1 MSIRNLEYLF
11 HPKSIAVIGA
21 SNRAKSVGHAVMRN
35 LLTGGFAGPIMPVNP
50 KYQSVA
56 GVLSYRDVSSLP
68 HPADLAVICTPPATV
83 PDLIRDLGEHGA
95 RAAIVITAGLKY
107 AKTAD
112 GRSLEQAML
121 DAARPYLL
129 RILGGNCLGI
139 LIPGMGLN
147 ASFAH
152 IPALPGKVAL
162 IHQSGALC
170 TALLDWA
177 TSNGIG
183 FSHFVS
189 IGDRADVDF
198 GDTLDYLGG
207 DPSAQAILMYVEAI
221 SQARKFMSAARAAA
235 RNKPVILIK
244 AGRAEEGARAA
255 ASHTGSMMGADEVY
269 DAAFRRA
276 GLLRVFA
283 TREMFDAAETLAS
296 ANRFRGPRMA
306 IVTNGG
312 GPGVIATDA
321 LMLNG
326 GSLAVLQAESVAR
339 LDEVLPPTWSR
350 ANPIDIIG
358 DADGERYAAALK
370 IVLADQNVDTVLV
383 LHSPTAV
390 VSSDE
395 AALGVVNAIKEIGKT
410 GMVSASWLGGNTVAH
425 ARRLLTDAGIPNYDT
440 PDEAVQAFL
449 QVAEYHCNQE
459 LLMETPPSMSELF
472 VPDIVGARAVIE
484 AVLAEARATLTEP
497 EAKAVLAAYGIPT
510 VETRIAR
517 TPDAARR
524 VAEEIDL
531 PVALKVLAEGIS
543 HKSDVGGVVLD
554 LATASEVETA
564 AAAMIERVA
573 RFRPDVTDVAFTVQ
587 KMARRPGA
595 HELIV
600 GVATDPIFGP
610 VIMFGEGGTAVEVIG
625 DKAVALPPLNLKLAR
640 ELIGSTRVA
649 KRLRGYR
656 DRPPA
661 APEAIERALVQI
673 AQLAADIPEIVEV
686 DINPL
691 LADEHGILALDARIH
706 VNRADTRGAERL
718 AIRPYPQALEARIDL
733 DGLDLLLRPI
743 RPEDEPMHKVFVNGL
758 DPQDIRFRFF
768 GMVRD
773 FPHSQMARLTQ
784 IDYDREMA
792 FIAMEEGS
800 AGKQTVGVVRT
811 VCDPDNV
818 NAEFAIVVS
827 SQLKGRGLGHALL
840 SKMIDYCR
848 GRGTQFMIGE
858 VLSDNKRMLHLAQSL
873 GFELNKEPDAP
884 VMRVC
889 LKL

>member
-11 HPKSIAVIGA
+11 HPKAIAVIGA
-21 SNRAKSVGHAVMRN
+21 SNRDKSVGRAVMRN

-50 KYQSVA
+50 KHQSVA
-56 GVLSYRDVSSLP
+56 GVLSYPDVDSLP
-68 HPADLAVICTPPATV
+68 HAADLAVICTPPATV
-83 PDLIRDLGEHGA
+83 PGLIKDLGDHGA
-95 RAAIVITAGLKY
+95 RAAIVITAGLKH
-107 AKTAD
+107 AHTED
-112 GRSLEQAML
+112 GRTLEQAML
-121 DAARPYLL
+121 DAARPHLL

-139 LIPGMGLN
+139 LIPGIGLN

-198 GDTLDYLGG
+198 GDALDYLGG
-207 DPSAQAILMYVEAI
+207 DPTAQAILMYIEAI
-221 SQARKFMSAARAAA
+221 SQPRKFMSAARAAA

-276 GLLRVFA
+276 GLLRVFT
-283 TREMFDAAETLAS
+283 TREMFDAVETLAS
-296 ANRFRGPRMA
+296 ANRFHGRRMA
-306 IVTNGG
+306 ILTNGG

-321 LMLNG
+321 LALGG
-326 GSLAVLQAESVAR
+326 GSLAGLQPETIAR
-339 LDEVLPPTWSR
+339 LDQILPATWSR

-358 DADGERYAAALK
+358 DADGDRYAAALK
-370 IVLADQNVDTVLV
+370 IVLGDENVDTVLV
-383 LHSPTAV
+383 LHAPTAV
-390 VSSDE
+390 VSSDH
-395 AALGVVNAIKEIGKT
+395 AAAGVVGAIEELEKR
-410 GMVSASWLGGNTVAH
+410 GMVSASWLGGDTVAH
-425 ARRLLTDAGIPNYDT
+425 ARRILTDAGIPNYDT
-440 PDEAVQAFL
+440 PDEAVRAFL
-449 QVAEYHCNQE
+449 HVAEYHSNQK

-472 VPDIVGARAVIE
+472 VPDIARARAVVDAALSE
-484 AVLAEARATLTEP
+484 TRDTLTEP
-497 EAKAVLAAYGIPT
+497 EAKAVLDAYGIPT
-510 VETRIAR
+510 VETRIAP
-517 TPDAARR
+517 TPEAARR

-564 AAAMIERVA
+564 ATAMIQRVA

-600 GVATDPIFGP
+600 GVATDPVFGP
-610 VIMFGEGGTAVEVIG
+610 VVMFGEGGTAVEVIG

-640 ELIGSTRVA
+640 ELIECTRVA

-661 APEAIERALVQI
+661 DLEAIQRALVQI
-673 AQLAADIPEIVEV
+673 AQLTADMPEIVEV

-691 LADEHGILALDARIH
+691 LADERGILALDARIH
-706 VNRADTRGAERL
+706 VTPSDTRGAQRL
-718 AIRPYPQALEARIDL
+718 AIRPYPKDLEERIRL
-733 DGLDLLLRPI
+733 DGLELLARPI
-743 RPEDEPMHKVFVNGL
+743 RPEDEPMHKVFVDGL

-792 FIAMEEGS
+792 FIAIHE
-800 AGKQTVGVVRT
+800 APQGKKTVGVVRT

-818 NAEFAIVVS
+818 AAEFAIVVS
-827 SQLKGRGLGHALL
+827 SQLKGRGLGRALL
-840 SKMIDYCR
+840 SKMIEYCR
-848 GRGTQFMIGE
+848 GRGTQCMIGE
-858 VLSDNKRMLHLAQSL
+858 VLCENERMLHLAESL
-873 GFELNKEPDAP
+873 GFELRREADAP
-884 VMRVC
+884 VIRVS

>member
-11 HPKSIAVIGA
+11 HPKSIVVIGA
-21 SNRAKSVGHAVMRN
+21 SNREKSVGRAVMRN

-56 GVLSYRDVSSLP
+56 GVLSYPDVNNLP
-68 HPADLAVICTPPATV
+68 QAADLAVICTPPATI
-83 PDLIRDLGEHGA
+83 PGLIKDLGDHGV
-95 RAAIVITAGLKY
+95 RAAIVITAGLKHTQ
-107 AKTAD
+107 ADD
-112 GRSLEQAML
+112 GRTLEQAML
-121 DAARPYLL
+121 DAARPRLL

-221 SQARKFMSAARAAA
+221 SQPRKFMSAARAAA

-276 GLLRVFA
+276 GLLRVFT
-283 TREMFDAAETLAS
+283 TREMFDAVETLAS
-296 ANRFRGPRMA
+296 AKRFRGTRMA
-306 IVTNGG
+306 ILTNGG

-321 LMLNG
+321 LALGG
-326 GSLAVLQAESVAR
+326 GSLAALQVETIAR

-370 IVLADQNVDTVLV
+370 IILADENVDTVLV
-383 LHSPTAV
+383 LHAPTAV

-395 AALGVVNAIKEIGKT
+395 AAAGVVGAIEDLGKHGT
-410 GMVSASWLGGNTVAH
+410 VSASWLGGNTVAH
-425 ARRLLTDAGIPNYDT
+425 ARRVLTDAGIPNYDT
-440 PDEAVQAFL
+440 PDEAVRAFL
-449 QVAEYHCNQE
+449 QVAEYHCNQA

-472 VPDIVGARAVIE
+472 VPDIERARAVIE
-484 AVLAEARATLTEP
+484 AALGEKRDTLTEP
-497 EAKAVLAAYGIPT
+497 EAKAVLNAYGIPT
-510 VETRIAR
+510 VETRIAS
-517 TPDAARR
+517 TPEAARR

-531 PVALKVLAEGIS
+531 PVALKVLAQGIS

-564 AAAMIERVA
+564 AAAMIQRVA
-573 RFRPDVTDVAFTVQ
+573 RFRPDVKNVAFTVQ
-587 KMARRPGA
+587 RMARRPGA

-610 VIMFGEGGTAVEVIG
+610 VVMFGEGGTAVEVIG

-656 DRPPA
+656 DRPA
-661 APEAIERALVQI
+661 ADLEAIERALVQI
-673 AQLAADIPEIVEV
+673 AQLASDIPEIVEV

-691 LADEHGILALDARIH
+691 LADERGILALDARIH
-706 VNRADTRGAERL
+706 VNPSDTHGAERL
-718 AIRPYPQALEARIDL
+718 AIRPYPKDLEERIHL
-733 DGLDLLLRPI
+733 EGLDLLLRPI
-743 RPEDEPMHKVFVNGL
+743 RPEDEPMHKMFVDGL

-792 FIAMEEGS
+792 FIAMQDGPNE
-800 AGKQTVGVVRT
+800 KKTVGVVRT
-811 VCDPDNV
+811 VCDPDNI

-840 SKMIDYCR
+840 SKMIEYCR
-848 GRGTQFMIGE
+848 DRGTQCMIGE
-858 VLSDNKRMLHLAQSL
+858 VLSGNERMLHLAQNL
-873 GFELNKEPDAP
+873 GFELRKEADAP
-884 VMRVC
+884 VIRVS

>member
-1 MSIRNLEYLF
+1 MSTRNLDYLF
-11 HPKSIAVIGA
+11 HPTSVAVVGA
-21 SNRAKSVGHAVMRN
+21 SNRQHSVGHAVMRN
-35 LLTGGFAGPIMPVNP
+35 LLTGGFDGPIMPVNP
-50 KYQSVA
+50 KYRSVA
-56 GVLSYRDVSSLP
+56 GVLSYPDVHSLP
-68 HPADLAVICTPPATV
+68 HAADLAVICTPPPTL
-83 PDLIRDLGEHGA
+83 PGLIKDLGDHGT

-107 AKTAD
+107 ANTED

-121 DAARPYLL
+121 DAARPHLL

-139 LIPGMGLN
+139 LVPGIGLN

-177 TSNGIG
+177 TSTGIG

-207 DPSAQAILMYVEAI
+207 DPSARAILMYVEAI

-276 GLLRVFA
+276 GLLRVFT
-283 TREMFDAAETLAS
+283 TREMFDAVETLAS
-296 ANRFRGPRMA
+296 ANRFHGARMA
-306 IVTNGG
+306 ILTNGG

-321 LMLNG
+321 LMLGG
-326 GSLAVLQAESVAR
+326 GSLAELESQTILR
-339 LDEVLPPTWSR
+339 LNEVLPSTWSK

-358 DADGERYAAALK
+358 DADGERYAVALK
-370 IVLADQNVDTVLV
+370 IVLADRNVDTVLV

-395 AALGVVNAIKEIGKT
+395 AAAGVVGAIEETGNI
-410 GMVSASWLGGNTVAH
+410 GMVSASWLGGNTVTQ

-440 PDEAVQAFL
+440 PDEAVRAFL
-449 QVAEYHCNQE
+449 QVVEYHCNQE
-459 LLMETPPSMSELF
+459 LLMQTPPSMSELF
-472 VPDIVGARAVIE
+472 DPDVVGARAVIY
-484 AVLAEARATLTEP
+484 AALNDARDTLSEP
-497 EAKAVLAAYGIPT
+497 EAKAVLAAYGIPV

-517 TPDAARR
+517 TPEEAER

-531 PVALKVLAEGIS
+531 PVALKVLAESIS

-554 LATASEVETA
+554 LATGSEVRSA
-564 AAAMIERVA
+564 ATAMIERVA
-573 RFRPDVTDVAFTVQ
+573 RFRPDVTDIAFTVQ

-640 ELIGSTRVA
+640 ELIASTRVA

-661 APEAIERALVQI
+661 DLEAIQRTLVQI
-673 AQLAADIPEIVEV
+673 AQLAIDIPEIVEV

-691 LADEHGILALDARIH
+691 LADEHGSLALDARIH
-706 VNRADTRGAERL
+706 VSRPDARGAERL
-718 AIRPYPQALEARIDL
+718 AIRPYPKDLEERIHL

-743 RPEDEPMHKVFVNGL
+743 RPEDEPMHKAFVDGL
-758 DPQDIRFRFF
+758 DPQDVRFRFF
-768 GMVRD
+768 GMVRE

-792 FIAMEEGS
+792 IIATQTGA
-800 AGKQTVGVVRT
+800 AGDQTVGVVRT

-827 SQLKGRGLGHALL
+827 STLKGRGLGRALL

-848 GRGTQFMIGE
+848 ARETQYLIGE
-858 VLSDNKRMLHLAQSL
+858 VLSENERMLHLAESL
-873 GFELNKEPDAP
+873 GFELNKEPDVP
-884 VMRVC
+884 VIKVC